1 MDNMGGGSRNF
12 RGVARRSNSRI
23 SSLDLPV
30 DRIPNYQC
38 TRRNTELVSTRYVG
52 ELLDSIRPR
61 RVMNVIESEDKG
73 DEGEGV

>member
-1 MDNMGGGSRNF
+1 MSLEGQPANG
-12 RGVARRSNSRI
+12 RI

-30 DRIPNYQC
+30 DRIPNYQRM
-38 TRRNTELVSTRYVG
+38 RRNTELVYVG

-61 RVMNVIESEDKG
+61 RVINVIESEDKG

>member
-1 MDNMGGGSRNF
+1 MSLEGQPANG
-12 RGVARRSNSRI
+12 RI

-30 DRIPNYQC
+30 DRIPNYQR
-38 TRRNTELVSTRYVG
+38 TRRNTELVYVG

-61 RVMNVIESEDKG
+61 RVINVIESEDKG

>member
-1 MDNMGGGSRNF
+1 MSLEGQPTNG
-12 RGVARRSNSRI
+12 RI

-30 DRIPNYQC
+30 DRIPNYQR